1 MFFKYESVKDNLIKY
16 QHLPCNKHYSNKFDE
31 ESKKKFENIFKFSN
45 NNFNK
50 SIFLLRK
57 GVYPHEYM
65 DDWEK
70 FNETT
75 LPEKEKFYSK
85 LIMETIKD
93 IAEADYICAES
104 VCKDFEIK
112 NLGNIMI
119 CILEVMYYF

>member
-45 NNFNK
+45 NNINK

-75 LPEKEKFYSK
+75 LPEKEKFYSN
-85 LIMETIKD
+85 LSMED
-93 IAEADYICAES
+93 IAEVDYKHKKIIFR
-104 VCKDFEIK
+104 VV
-112 NLGNIMI
+112 
-119 CILEVMYYF
+119 EVKSYKI